1 MYLENLLGKLK
12 DYKIFGEKEVEIKGI
27 SDDSRKTGGGYLF
40 AAVKGLTSDGHD
52 FVPQAIAKGAKVI
65 IGEKNF
71 DQLQIPGEITYIQ
84 AADSRE
90 ALGISASLFFGEP
103 SEKLTVIGVTGTK
116 GKTTT
121 CHLIYH
127 ILTKLGKKA
136 GLISSVTFPG
146 FHITT
151 PDVITLNKL
160 LKEMV
165 DAGDEYAVIE
175 VSSHGIAQK
184 RIAGIKFDAGVLTNI
199 APEHLDYH
207 RTFAEYEKVKL
218 SFIKKAKIQIIG
230 KKDTKINILP
240 GRFNNLN
247 AQTAVDTIEALD
259 FDKKK
264 AIESLNSFELPE
276 GRLEEIKNNL
286 GFKIY
291 IDFAHTPESLKEV
304 LNYLRENTKNKLIAV
319 FGCAGERDPGK
330 REAMGKIAGETAD
343 YSVFTAEDPRS
354 ENIFDILSEMEK
366 KARNFISIPERGEA
380 IAYALN
386 IAKKGDIVLIAGKG
400 HEKSM
405 AYDSFEHP
413 WNDREVVEDLLN
425 PLEGITAIIMA
436 AGLGTRMKS
445 EVPKVLFKLAGRP
458 MISLTLENLRKAG
471 ILDIVFVVGYKKEL
485 IMKQIGGA
493 AAFAEQK
500 NPKGGTADAVGTGLK
515 KASPKSEY
523 ILALYGDDS
532 AFFRPETTREVIREH
547 IKNKA
552 VISFVSAELKDPT
565 GLGRVIRNTQGQVGG
580 IIEEKDATSEQ
591 KQIKEINCG
600 HFVFNKDWLIEN
612 IDKIKPS
619 ASGEYYINDL
629 IDMAI
634 DQKRK
639 VDAYK
644 LPDSSEWQGVNTPE
658 QLMEAEKKMKER
670 LAKMLK

>member
-1 MYLENLLGKLK
+1 MKKQFK
-12 DYKIFGEKEVEIKGI
+12 DLFSSVEITGI
-27 SDDSRKTGGGYLF
+27 TDDSRKVSKGNLF
-40 AAVKGLTSDGHD
+40 VAIKGLKSDGHD
-52 FVPQAIAKGAKVI
+52 FIPQAIAKGAKVI

-71 DQLQIPGEITYIQ
+71 SQLQIPGEITYIQ

-127 ILTKLGKKA
+127 ILTKLGKKT

-146 FHITT
+146 FHVTT

-247 AQTAVDTIEALD
+247 AQTAVDTIEALG

-286 GFKIY
+286 GFKTY
-291 IDFAHTPESLKEV
+291 IDFAHTPESLEAV
-304 LNYLRENTKNKLIAV
+304 LKYLRLITPGKLIAV
-319 FGCAGERDPGK
+319 FGCAGERDKLK
-330 REAMGKIAGETAD
+330 RPKMGKIASE
-343 YSVFTAEDPRS
+343 YSDVVILTAEDPRT
-354 ENIFDILSEMEK
+354 EKVEDIIYQIRAGISKNFKNVLEEVDREKAIEM
-366 KARNFISIPERGEA
+366 
-380 IAYALN
+380 ALKMAN
-386 IAKKGDIVLIAGKG
+386 PDDTVGLFGKG

-405 AYDSFEHP
+405 NYD
-413 WNDREVVEDLLN
+413 
-425 PLEGITAIIMA
+425 GIH
-436 AGLGTRMKS
+436 
-445 EVPKVLFKLAGRP
+445 E
-458 MISLTLENLRKAG
+458 ISW
-471 ILDIVFVVGYKKEL
+471 
-485 IMKQIGGA
+485 
-493 AAFAEQK
+493 
-500 NPKGGTADAVGTGLK
+500 
-515 KASPKSEY
+515 S
-523 ILALYGDDS
+523 
-532 AFFRPETTREVIREH
+532 
-547 IKNKA
+547 
-552 VISFVSAELKDPT
+552 
-565 GLGRVIRNTQGQVGG
+565 
-580 IIEEKDATSEQ
+580 
-591 KQIKEINCG
+591 
-600 HFVFNKDWLIEN
+600 
-612 IDKIKPS
+612 
-619 ASGEYYINDL
+619 
-629 IDMAI
+629 
-634 DQKRK
+634 DQKIVRK
-639 VDAYK
+639 Y
-644 LPDSSEWQGVNTPE
+644 
-658 QLMEAEKKMKER
+658 
-670 LAKMLK
+670 LKIINK